1 MKKLLLMAGFA
12 LLAASCSHDESL
24 DSSVN
29 LSNAKAL
36 APVTVRVSDF
46 SMTQEDFPA
55 TRATQAAA
63 DYSDVKALTLAFYQG
78 STEVYKVTQL
88 KDDTSTF
95 TTFGEFSLSLPFGSY
110 TMVVLG
116 YYLSTNEP
124 AITLTSPTTA
134 TFGDYPAR
142 ETFVA
147 TNTVNVTN
155 SNALDISAT
164 LNRIVSKLQVVS
176 SDVRTAGA
184 TKVRMSF
191 AAGGKSFNPTTGL
204 ATSDGGFSNA
214 VTISTNVGAISR
226 SNTFLFLASNVQNM
240 DVTIQTL
247 DADDNVLFSKTVQ
260 NVPFQRNR
268 VTKLTG
274 AIYTNSSVSGAFQ
287 LETNWADQ
295 YEGTF

>member
-12 LLAASCSHDESL
+12 LLAASCSNDESL

-46 SMTQEDFPA
+46 SMSQEDFPA

-116 YYLSTNEP
+116 YWYKDGDVLELS
-124 AITLTSPTTA
+124 SPTVAAYTN
-134 TFGDYPAR
+134 GSVR
-142 ETFVA
+142 ETFAA
-147 TNTVNVTN
+147 TQTVNVT
-155 SNALDISAT
+155 STTALDISAT
-164 LNRIVSKLQVVS
+164 LNRIVARLNVVS
-176 SDVRTAGA
+176 TDGKSAIVE
-184 TKVRMSF
+184 KVRVTFSEG
-191 AAGGKSFNPTTGL
+191 AKSFNPTTGL
-204 ATSDGGFSNA
+204 ATVNGGFSNT
-214 VTISTNVGAISR
+214 VSISSNDGATTKTTSH
-226 SNTFLFLASNVQNM
+226 LFLYSDNQNM

-274 AIYTNSSVSGAFQ
+274 AIYTNSSVSGAFL

>member
-1 MKKLLLMAGFA
+1 MAGFA
-12 LLAASCSHDESL
+12 LLAASCSNDESL

-29 LSNAKAL
+29 PSNEQAL

-46 SMTQEDFPA
+46 SMSQEDFPA